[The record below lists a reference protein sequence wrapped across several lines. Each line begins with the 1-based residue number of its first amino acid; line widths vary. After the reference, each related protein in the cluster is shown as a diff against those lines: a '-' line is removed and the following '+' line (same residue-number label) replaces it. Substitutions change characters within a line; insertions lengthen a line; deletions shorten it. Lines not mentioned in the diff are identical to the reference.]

1 MKLHVGCGSKIFPG
15 WTNLDIDDLPNVDI
29 IDDARTLSKVLD
41 GSCEI
46 IYACHIFEHLGRHEV
61 ENVLQVWNK
70 KLVKNGILRLA
81 VPDFEKTITWYQ
93 KTSKL
98 EDLLGLLIGGQ
109 KTKFDFHKMI
119 FDKKYLSSILI
130 KNGFSDIQEWD
141 WRKVD
146 HGQID
151 DYSQAYLPHM
161 DKENGLLMSLN
172 IEAKKIN

>member
-29 IDDARTLSKVLD
+29 TDDARILSKIPD

-61 ENVLQVWNK
+61 EDVLQVWNK

-130 KNGFSDIQEWD
+130 KNGFSDIQ
-141 WRKVD
+141 
-146 HGQID
+146 
-151 DYSQAYLPHM
+151 
-161 DKENGLLMSLN
+161 
-172 IEAKKIN
+172 

>member
-15 WTNLDIDDLPNVDI
+15 WTNLDIDELPDIDI
-29 IDDARTLSKVLD
+29 IDDARTLSKIPD
-41 GSCEI
+41 ESCEI

-81 VPDFEKTITWYQ
+81 VPDFEKTIMWYQ

-146 HGQID
+146 HGHID

-172 IEAKKIN
+172 IEAKKTN

>member
-1 MKLHVGCGSKIFPG
+1 
-15 WTNLDIDDLPNVDI
+15 
-29 IDDARTLSKVLD
+29 
-41 GSCEI
+41 
-46 IYACHIFEHLGRHEV
+46 
-61 ENVLQVWNK
+61 
-70 KLVKNGILRLA
+70 
-81 VPDFEKTITWYQ
+81 
-93 KTSKL
+93 
-98 EDLLGLLIGGQ
+98 LGLLIGGQ

-172 IEAKKIN
+172 IEAKKTN